1 LKNLTPNQIALSASL
16 IVGLLVMFTLLV
28 ISNYSNSPLKWHV
41 ILLPASVTTISGYLI
56 YHYFLERFIYR
67 KIKNIYKT
75 IHNLKAPSGAIS
87 DKVKL
92 NEDLLSNVDSEVDEW
107 ALDKSKE
114 IETLK
119 QRAKYRREFLGNLSH
134 ELKTPMFNIQG
145 FLESL
150 LDGGMNDRDISAKYL
165 RKASENVDRLNTI
178 VDDLE
183 TIAHQEDGKFELTIV
198 KFDIHNLVAS
208 VFEEMDTKAA
218 GRDVRLDFKPDC
230 DKPFFVNADKEKI
243 RRVVINLIDNSI
255 KYGNQGGK
263 TLIGFYEMGEN
274 ILSEV
279 SDDGIGIEESLLP
292 RLHDRFF
299 RVDKSRN
306 REQGGTGLGL
316 SIVKHI
322 IEAHSQTINVRS
334 SLGVGSTFGF
344 TLQKA

>member
-1 LKNLTPNQIALSASL
+1 VKNLTPNQIALSASL
-16 IVGLLVMFTLLV
+16 ILGLLVLFTLLV
-28 ISNYSNSPLKWHV
+28 ISNYSDPSLKWHL
-41 ILLPASVTTISGYLI
+41 ILVPATVTTIAGYLI
-56 YHYFLERFIYR
+56 YRFFLERFIYR

-75 IHNLKAPSGAIS
+75 IHNLKAPEGSFS
-87 DKVKL
+87 NKVKL
-92 NEDLLSNVDSEVDEW
+92 NEDLLSNVDNEVDEW
-107 ALDKSKE
+107 ALDQSKE

-134 ELKTPMFNIQG
+134 EMKTPMFNIQG

-150 LDGGMNDRDISAKYL
+150 LDGGMNDKEISAKYL

-178 VDDLE
+178 IDDLE
-183 TIAHQEDGKFELTIV
+183 TIAHQENGKFQLTIA
-198 KFDIHNLVAS
+198 KFDMHKLVTS

-218 GRDVRLDFKPDC
+218 RRDISLAFKPDC
-230 DKPFFVNADKEKI
+230 DQPFLVNADKEKV

-263 TLIGFYEMGEN
+263 TLIGFYEMGDN

-292 RLHDRFF
+292 RLHERFF
-299 RVDKSRN
+299 RVDTSRN

-322 IEAHSQTINVRS
+322 IEAHGQTINVRS
-334 SLGVGSTFGF
+334 SIGVGSTFGF
-344 TLQKA
+344 TLAKG